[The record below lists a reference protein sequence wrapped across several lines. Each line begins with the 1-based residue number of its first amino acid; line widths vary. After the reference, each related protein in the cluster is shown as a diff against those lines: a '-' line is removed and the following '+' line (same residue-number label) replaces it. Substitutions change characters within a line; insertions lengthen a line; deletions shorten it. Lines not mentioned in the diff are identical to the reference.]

1 MKFALVTGA
10 GSGIGRAAAHALMG
24 AGWHV
29 TLVGRRQDALAETA
43 QAAPEQATILPGDVG
58 VPAEVDRIFAEHAAR
73 HGRLDLLFNNAGR
86 GAPAVP
92 LDELPVET
100 FLDTVAVNLVGS
112 VLCAR
117 AAFGQM
123 RRQVP
128 QGGRII
134 NNGSLSAYVPRPH
147 SVPYSTTKHAITG
160 LTRCLALDGR
170 VYGIAAGQLDIGNA
184 VTPLTER
191 MTDGVLQADG
201 HLAPEPRMDVAQAG
215 AAVLHMANQPPGAN
229 VLFMTV
235 MATDMPFVGRG

>member
-10 GSGIGRAAAHALMG
+10 GSGIGRAAAHALMY

-29 TLVGRRQDALAETA
+29 TLVGRRPDALQKTA
-43 QAAPEQATILPGDVG
+43 GSGQATVLAGDVG
-58 VPAEVDRIFAEHAAR
+58 VPAEVERIFATHAAQ

-86 GAPAVP
+86 SAPAVP
-92 LDELPVET
+92 IDELPVET
-100 FLDTVAVNLVGS
+100 FLDTVAVNLIGS

-117 AAFGQM
+117 AAFGLM
-123 RRQVP
+123 RRQDP

-147 SVPYSTTKHAITG
+147 SIPYSTTKHAITG

-170 VYGIAAGQLDIGNA
+170 PYGIAAGQIDIGNA
-184 VTPLTER
+184 MTPLTER
-191 MTDGVLQADG
+191 MNDGVPQADG
-201 HLAPEPRMDVAQAG
+201 RMAVEPRMDVSQAG

-235 MATDMPFVGRG
+235 MATAMPYTGRG

>member
-29 TLVGRRQDALAETA
+29 TLVGRRADALTETA
-43 QAAPEQATILPGDVG
+43 GSGPATVLAGDVG
-58 VPAEVDRIFAEHAAR
+58 VPAEVDRIFAAHRAR

-92 LDELPVET
+92 IDELPVDT
-100 FLDTVAVNLVGS
+100 FLDTVAVNLIGS

-117 AAFGQM
+117 AAFGIM
-123 RRQVP
+123 RHQDP

-147 SVPYSTTKHAITG
+147 SIPYSTTKHAITG

-170 VYGIAAGQLDIGNA
+170 AYGIAAGQLDIGNA

-191 MTDGVLQADG
+191 MAEGVLQANGD
-201 HLAPEPRMDVAQAG
+201 LAPEPRMDVAQAG

-235 MATDMPFVGRG
+235 MATTMPFTGRG

>member
-1 MKFALVTGA
+1 MKFAVVTGA

-29 TLVGRRQDALAETA
+29 TLVGRRADALTETA
-43 QAAPEQATILPGDVG
+43 ALAPDHATVLPGDVSD
-58 VPAEVDRIFAEHAAR
+58 PADIARVFAAHQAQ

-92 LDELPVET
+92 IDELPVEA

-117 AAFGQM
+117 AAFGLM
-123 RRQVP
+123 RHQDP

-147 SVPYSTTKHAITG
+147 SIPYSTTKHAITG

-191 MTDGVLQADG
+191 MTEGVLQADG

-215 AAVLHMANQPPGAN
+215 AAVLHMASQPPGAN

-235 MATDMPFVGRG
+235 MATTMPFTGRG